1 MKARRWRG
9 PISLLLVGGVVVLV
23 VSGLARGLWLANLHN
38 GLLAAAFTAVGAYVL
53 FQRPGHRE
61 GLLFQATGAVEA
73 ILFFGRQVGHTSSPG
88 VDAWWGWLGVWP
100 TAIGLALTT
109 LSVICFPNGRLPS
122 RRWRLPLLAV
132 GVIALACTILS
143 ALWPVEYAS
152 TGTTTAPPF
161 LLDGANHAATAWTLI
176 AHPAYTLFQIVWLV
190 AALAR
195 WRGSGR
201 LVRLQLAWLAAA
213 AGLSIVFLLVGL
225 VFWGTPR
232 AGVLA
237 ATLVPVAAGW
247 AILHGQ
253 HVAAYSALSWL
264 SRSGPEPQD
273 MPTDVARAAAE
284 ALGAPQ
290 ATLWIGLEDRLHA
303 VGVWPERGHDIRP
316 TSISALRDIPDLH
329 VHTVHREAT
338 MIGAISVERA
348 RADGLSRAE
357 QHLLDDLAA
366 QAALVITHLDLAG
379 IASRQ
384 RDTSWL
390 QQLSRRERDVLELMA
405 QGLSNAAIGQR
416 LHLSIKTIEPVVS
429 AIFTKLDLSP
439 DATSNRRVLA
449 VLAFLRPHVQRPDLR
464 A

>member
-1 MKARRWRG
+1 MEDRRWHG
-9 PISLLLVGGVVVLV
+9 PISLLLVSGVVVLV
-23 VSGLARGLWLANLHN
+23 VTGLARGLWLPNLHN

-61 GLLFQATGAVEA
+61 GLLFQAAGAVEA
-73 ILFFGRQVGHTSSPG
+73 VLFFGRQVGHTSSPG

-122 RRWRLPLLAV
+122 RRWRLPLLV
-132 GVIALACTILS
+132 LGVIAVVCATLS

-161 LLDGANHAATAWTLI
+161 LLDGADQAARLWTRI
-176 AHPAYTLFQIVWLV
+176 AHPAYAMFQITWPV

-201 LVRLQLAWLAAA
+201 VVRLQLAWLAAA
-213 AGLSIVFLLVGL
+213 AGLSMVFLMIGL

-232 AGVLA
+232 AGLLA

-253 HVAAYSALSWL
+253 YVAAYSALSWL
-264 SRSGPEPQD
+264 SRSGTEPYD

-284 ALGAPQ
+284 ALDAPQ

-316 TSISALRDIPDLH
+316 TSLSTLRETPDLH
-329 VHTVHREAT
+329 VRTVHRET
-338 MIGAISVERA
+338 TTIGAISVERA
-348 RADGLSRAE
+348 QADGLSRAE
-357 QHLLDDLAA
+357 QHLFDDLAA
-366 QAALVITHLDLAG
+366 QAALVITHLDLAR

-384 RDTSWL
+384 RNTGWL
-390 QQLSRRERDVLELMA
+390 QQLNRRERDVLELMA
-405 QGLSNAAIGQR
+405 QGLSNAAIGQQ
-416 LHLSIKTIEPVVS
+416 LHLSIKTVEPVVS

-439 DATSNRRVLA
+439 DAASNRRVLA
-449 VLAFLRPHVQRPDLR
+449 VLAFLHPHAQGPDPQ